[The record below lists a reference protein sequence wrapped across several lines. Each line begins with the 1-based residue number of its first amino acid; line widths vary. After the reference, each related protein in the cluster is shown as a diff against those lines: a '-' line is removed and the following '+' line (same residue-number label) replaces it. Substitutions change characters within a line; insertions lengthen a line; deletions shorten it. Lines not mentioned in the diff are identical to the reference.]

1 MSMKKSFI
9 FLVAFFVTL
18 LLKAQ
23 ISENN
28 LRVSISYLASD
39 SLKGRKPGTVG
50 DSLSAFYIRAKF
62 KEYGAIPILDHGFQ
76 RFPVIT
82 DIIAGKN
89 NILKINDKI
98 LKINEDFV
106 PAPFSSNDTIEEN
119 IAFVGYG
126 YNIKQDTITWNDYES
141 IDVNAKWVLL
151 FDGKPENAEKDVF
164 NKYSKI
170 RTKVLLAKDKG
181 AKGILII
188 SEKTGQNQ
196 PFKITFDKTVSDA
209 GVPVIYI
216 SWQTAEKI
224 MKENKLNL
232 SELKATLSKNMNPVS
247 KVLKTSVYGVT
258 DLVQIKSP
266 THNVVAMIEGSD
278 SILKNEYIV
287 IGAHYDHLGMGG
299 KDSGSRMPDTIAV
312 HNGADDNASGVAGI
326 LELTRLFAELP
337 TKPKRTLIFVAFS
350 GEEMGLL
357 GSKQFVK
364 EPPVPLKAIKAM
376 FNFDMLGRMK
386 NENPKL
392 SVGGTGT
399 SIETDSIIKLFDI
412 NLPFTV
418 SKSPEGYGPS
428 DHASFYK
435 NDIPVFFFCSGLHED
450 YHTPFDDVEKI
461 NFPQEVNLLEFSY
474 KIINAVA
481 NTTKPLTFKEA
492 GSKEESTSRGYKV
505 SMGIIPDIVGSGD
518 KGLAVDGV
526 KKGSPAE
533 AGGLKKGDIIT
544 AINGLQVTNIYDYMT
559 RLNTLKAGQIIDVEV
574 LREGNKEILKVKL

>member
-1 MSMKKSFI
+1 MKKI
-9 FLVAFFVTL
+9 FLLFVALYATL

-23 ISENN
+23 VLESN
-28 LRVSISYLASD
+28 LKTSIYYLASD
-39 SLKGRKPGTVG
+39 SLKGRKPGTDG
-50 DSLSAFYIRAKF
+50 DSLSAFFIRAKL
-62 KEYGAIPILDHGFQ
+62 KEYGTIPILDHGFQ
-76 RFPVIT
+76 RFSIVT
-82 DIIAGKN
+82 DIVPGKN
-89 NILKINDKI
+89 NILKINGKP
-98 LKINEDFV
+98 LKINEDFI
-106 PAPFSSNDTIEEN
+106 PASFSSNDKFEGTTV
-119 IAFVGYG
+119 FVGYG
-126 YNIKQDTITWNDYES
+126 YSIKQDSISWNDYEPV
-141 IDVNAKWVLL
+141 DVKDKWALL
-151 FDGKPENAEKDVF
+151 FDGKPDNAENEIF
-164 NKYSKI
+164 AKYSKV
-170 RTKVLLAKDKG
+170 RTKVLTAKDKG
-181 AKGILII
+181 AKGVLVIQEQTEQKKPL
-188 SEKTGQNQ
+188 SV
-196 PFKITFDKTVSDA
+196 TFDKTVSDA
-209 GVPVIYI
+209 GIPVIYI
-216 SWQTAEKI
+216 SWQTAENI
-224 MKENKLNL
+224 LKENKLNI
-232 SELKATLSKNMNPVS
+232 SEIKKTISKNTKLVS
-247 KVLKTSVYGVT
+247 KVLKTSVYGAT

-266 THNVVAMIEGSD
+266 THNVVAIIEGSD
-278 SILKNEYIV
+278 PVLKNEYIV

-299 KDSGSRMPDTIAV
+299 KDSGSRMPDTIAI

-326 LELTRLFAELP
+326 MELARLFAASP

-364 EPPVPLKAIKAM
+364 EPPVPLKSIKAM
-376 FNFDMLGRMK
+376 FNFDMIGRIK

-392 SVGGTGT
+392 SIGGTGT

-450 YHTPFDDVEKI
+450 YHTPFDDADKI
-461 NFPQEVNLLEFSY
+461 NFPQEVNILEFSY

-505 SMGIIPDIVGSGD
+505 TLGIIPDVVGSGD

-533 AGGLKKGDIIT
+533 AGGMKKGDIIT
-544 AINGLQVTNIYDYMT
+544 AINGLPVTNIYDYMT
-559 RLNTLKAGQIIDVEV
+559 RLNTLKTGQTIDVEV
-574 LREGNKEILKVKL
+574 LREGKKEMLKVKL